1 MLMTQLNPHVI
12 RAANP
17 RNLVRFYS
25 TLGLEFKEEKHGSG
39 PTHFACDLGDSV
51 FEIYPLGKKSQP
63 TTGARLGF
71 GVRSLSDTLARINA
85 LGPTEILQPPHKTAW
100 GLTALVV
107 DPEGHRVE
115 LRESAS
121 TLPNRTHDQTAS
133 T

>member
-1 MLMTQLNPHVI
+1 MTRLNLIVI
-12 RAANP
+12 RATDP

-25 TLGLEFKEEKHGSG
+25 TLDLQFKEEKHGTG

-71 GVRSLSDTLARINA
+71 GVRSLSDTLARIDA
-85 LGPTEILQPPHKTAW
+85 LGATEIIHPPRRTAW

-107 DPEGHRVE
+107 DPEGHRIE
-115 LRESAS
+115 LRESAAE
-121 TLPNRTHDQTAS
+121 PPDPAHDPIAS
-133 T
+133 S

>member
-1 MLMTQLNPHVI
+1 MTRLNLLVI
-12 RAANP
+12 RAAEP
-17 RNLVRFYS
+17 RSLVRFYS
-25 TLGLEFKEEKHGSG
+25 TLGLEFAEEKHGAG
-39 PTHFACDLGDSV
+39 PIHFACDLGGSV

-71 GVRSLSDTLARINA
+71 GVRSLVDTLAKMNA
-85 LGPTEILQPPHKTAW
+85 LEGTEILEPPHRTAW

-121 TLPNRTHDQTAS
+121 AELG
-133 T
+133 